1 MASLTTR
8 PAAETQRDGGTEKKK
23 TTDKIEV
30 PGANLLM
37 ELSVAGKILWI
48 ELSISRLKAVPSNL
62 SLDVAHSYQLCKLKV
77 VFCENLKWN
86 KSILEYIIQ

>member
-1 MASLTTR
+1 MATLTTR
-8 PAAETQRDGGTEKKK
+8 PAAETQLDGLQRKK

-30 PGANLLM
+30 PSANLLM

-77 VFCENLKWN
+77 VFRK
-86 KSILEYIIQ
+86 ILR